1 MQYAGVST
9 TSIFTD
15 EKSASTISDQL
26 LRSPYV
32 LVVDDDEA
40 IVSVLLL
47 LLEGEGLSGIG
58 ITDSRNVFPFL
69 SQRETDQFPS
79 VILLDLMMPV
89 LSGYEIASK
98 LSQSERYRHLPIII
112 MTADG
117 RVRSAS
123 SVQGAIDYVAK
134 PFQID
139 ALMTK
144 LKSHLDRSTS

>member
-9 TSIFTD
+9 ASIFID
-15 EKSASTISDQL
+15 DKSASTISDQL

-47 LLEGEGLSGIG
+47 LLEGEGLCGIG
-58 ITDSRNVFPFL
+58 ISDSRNVFPFL
-69 SQRETDQFPS
+69 SQLDTDQFPS
-79 VILLDLMMPV
+79 VILLDLMIPI

-134 PFQID
+134 PFQVD

>member
-9 TSIFTD
+9 ASIFID
-15 EKSASTISDQL
+15 DKSASNISDQL

-69 SQRETDQFPS
+69 SQLETDQFPS

>member
-15 EKSASTISDQL
+15 EKSVSTISDQL

-32 LVVDDDEA
+32 LVVDDDVA

-47 LLEGEGLSGIG
+47 LLEGEGFSGIG
-58 ITDSRNVFPFL
+58 ISDSRNVFPFL
-69 SQRETDQFPS
+69 SQLDTAQFPS

-89 LSGYEIASK
+89 LSGYEIAGK
-98 LSQSERYRHLPIII
+98 VSQSERYQHLPIII

-117 RVRSAS
+117 RIRGAS

-144 LKSHLDRSTS
+144 LKSHMDRSIS

>member
-1 MQYAGVST
+1 MQYTGVSM
-9 TSIFTD
+9 TSIFTH
-15 EKSASTISDQL
+15 EKSTSTISDQL

-69 SQRETDQFPS
+69 SQLETDQFPS

>member
-15 EKSASTISDQL
+15 AKSASTISDQL

-32 LVVDDDEA
+32 LVVDDDVA

-47 LLEGEGLSGIG
+47 LLEGEGFSGIG
-58 ITDSRNVFPFL
+58 ISDSRNVFPFL
-69 SQRETDQFPS
+69 SQLDTPQFPS

-89 LSGYEIASK
+89 LSGYEIAGK
-98 LSQSERYRHLPIII
+98 FSQSERYQHLPIII

-117 RVRSAS
+117 RIRGAS

-144 LKSHLDRSTS
+144 LKSHMHRSTG

>member
-1 MQYAGVST
+1 
-9 TSIFTD
+9 
-15 EKSASTISDQL
+15 
-26 LRSPYV
+26 
-32 LVVDDDEA
+32 
-40 IVSVLLL
+40 
-47 LLEGEGLSGIG
+47 
-58 ITDSRNVFPFL
+58 
-69 SQRETDQFPS
+69 
-79 VILLDLMMPV
+79 MMPV

>member
-1 MQYAGVST
+1 MQYTGVSM
-9 TSIFTD
+9 TSIFTH
-15 EKSASTISDQL
+15 EKSTSTISDQL

-47 LLEGEGLSGIG
+47 LLEGEGFSGIA

-69 SQRETDQFPS
+69 SQLDTDQFPS

-89 LSGYEIASK
+89 LSGYEIADK
-98 LSQSERYRHLPIII
+98 FSQSERYRHLPIII

-117 RVRSAS
+117 RIRGAS

-139 ALMTK
+139 ALLTK

>member
-1 MQYAGVST
+1 MLYTGVST

-32 LVVDDDEA
+32 LVIDDDEA

-47 LLEGEGLSGIG
+47 LLEGEGFSGIG
-58 ITDSRNVFPFL
+58 ITDSLNVFPFL
-69 SQRETDQFPS
+69 SQLDTDQFPS

-89 LSGYEIASK
+89 ISGYEIASK
-98 LSQSERYRHLPIII
+98 HSQSERYRHLPIVI

-117 RVRSAS
+117 RIRGAS

>member
-9 TSIFTD
+9 ASIFID
-15 EKSASTISDQL
+15 DKSASTISDQL

-47 LLEGEGLSGIG
+47 LLEGEGFSGIG
-58 ITDSRNVFPFL
+58 ITDSRDVFPFL
-69 SQRETDQFPS
+69 SQLDTDQFPS

>member
-9 TSIFTD
+9 ASIFID
-15 EKSASTISDQL
+15 DKSASTISDQL

-47 LLEGEGLSGIG
+47 LLEGEGFSGIG

-69 SQRETDQFPS
+69 SQLETDQFPS

>member
-9 TSIFTD
+9 ASIFID
-15 EKSASTISDQL
+15 DKSASTISDQL

-69 SQRETDQFPS
+69 SQLDTDQFPS
-79 VILLDLMMPV
+79 VILLDLMMPI
-89 LSGYEIASK
+89 LSGYEIAGK

-117 RVRSAS
+117 RIRSAS
-123 SVQGAIDYVAK
+123 SVQGAIDYIAK

>member
-15 EKSASTISDQL
+15 EKSVSTISDQL

-32 LVVDDDEA
+32 LVVDDDVA

-47 LLEGEGLSGIG
+47 LLEGEGFSGIG
-58 ITDSRNVFPFL
+58 ISDSRNVFPFL
-69 SQRETDQFPS
+69 SQLDTAQFPS

-89 LSGYEIASK
+89 LSGYEIAGK
-98 LSQSERYRHLPIII
+98 FSQSERYQHLPIII

-117 RVRSAS
+117 RIRGAS

-144 LKSHLDRSTS
+144 LKSHMDRSIS

>member
-1 MQYAGVST
+1 MRYAGVST
-9 TSIFTD
+9 ASIFID
-15 EKSASTISDQL
+15 DKSASTISDQL

-47 LLEGEGLSGIG
+47 LLEGEGLCGIG

-69 SQRETDQFPS
+69 SQLETDQFPS

>member
-9 TSIFTD
+9 ASIFID
-15 EKSASTISDQL
+15 DKSASTISDQL

-69 SQRETDQFPS
+69 SQLETDQFPS

>member
-9 TSIFTD
+9 ASIFID
-15 EKSASTISDQL
+15 DKSASTISDQL

-58 ITDSRNVFPFL
+58 IMDSRNVFPFL
-69 SQRETDQFPS
+69 SQLETDQFPS

>member
-9 TSIFTD
+9 ASIFID
-15 EKSASTISDQL
+15 DKSASTISDQL

-69 SQRETDQFPS
+69 SQLETDQFPS

-139 ALMTK
+139 ALMLSFTTG
-144 LKSHLDRSTS
+144 R

>member
-9 TSIFTD
+9 ASIFID
-15 EKSASTISDQL
+15 DKSASTISDQL

-47 LLEGEGLSGIG
+47 LLEGEGLCGIG

-69 SQRETDQFPS
+69 SQLETDQFPS